1 MTNQLSDHED
11 HFMRIA
17 HARPFTDLQLNIAQ
31 ILARGLEGLPE
42 NDGSRDWMENVVG
55 ICLEAIAE
63 AVQVEP
69 ENVDELVSEK
79 LPDLRQNLETVIR
92 CSRACDGYSTMTPI
106 ELADRVIDAVVSWY
120 PSTLP
125 HQRTAQPEPEA
136 PEPGYEK
143 GYAQEHLARLM
154 RDAIGTETNHNVY
167 IVAAGKILDRPEF
180 AHVARWGTP
189 ANTINQED

>member
-79 LPDLRQNLETVIR
+79 LPE
-92 CSRACDGYSTMTPI
+92 
-106 ELADRVIDAVVSWY
+106 
-120 PSTLP
+120 
-125 HQRTAQPEPEA
+125 PEPNPDPEIGPDWKPCRKLPITVHVREQRPGEA
-136 PEPGYEK
+136 FVSTREG
-143 GYAQEHLARLM
+143 
-154 RDAIGTETNHNVY
+154 I
-167 IVAAGKILDRPEF
+167 
-180 AHVARWGTP
+180 TP
-189 ANTINQED
+189 AMNDDLIMRGVKGEEYPIGRELFNQTYELVEPSQDDEVYFVVPPNGPPYWTLTRPIPCQR